1 MTTDAS
7 QFSRTARDV
16 DDYLRKR
23 GRLPSTVWLGS
34 TPVPPEA
41 YLKALAE
48 VAGELAAGRA
58 IPEKIA
64 ISPTP
69 LGCAKY
75 VSDDVAMLWKWVIFP
90 PEFRAPALMELARR
104 QSWTI
109 KPALLA
115 K

>member
-1 MTTDAS
+1 MPAS
-7 QFSRTARDV
+7 FLARRADV

-41 YLKALAE
+41 YLKSLAE
-48 VAGELAAGRA
+48 VAGELAAGGA
-58 IPEKIA
+58 MPEKITV
-64 ISPTP
+64 SPTP

-75 VSDDVAMLWKWVIFP
+75 VSDDVPALWTWVIFP
-90 PEFRAPALMELARR
+90 PNFRAPALMELARR